1 MLDYGTI
8 RQELEKYPA
17 LTLPVVRKIIID
29 IREAKLPDPKVM
41 GNAGSFF
48 MNPIV
53 PREKAGSFTAGISGN
68 TLLRTAGRTGEDSR
82 RLDDR
87 SVRVERESL
96 RSGGCTR

>member
-53 PREKAGSFTAGISGN
+53 PRRSWK
-68 TLLRTAGRTGEDSR
+68 LYSR
-82 RLDDR
+82 NI
-87 SVRVERESL
+87 REYPTTNC
-96 RSGGCTR
+96 RKDG